1 MIERKVNNL
10 HRGAVVTDFPRS
22 PFAFRQNFRHFR
34 TDRIAALDPT
44 GARYP
49 RRRRVLIREWRAGL
63 GVPEPCCHAADG
75 TCQQTRAKLRV
86 QA

>member
-1 MIERKVNNL
+1 M
-10 HRGAVVTDFPRS
+10 TDFPRS
-22 PFAFRQNFRHFR
+22 PFAFRQSFRHFR

-49 RRRRVLIREWRAGL
+49 RRRHVLIREWRAGL
-63 GVPEPCCHAADG
+63 GVPEPLWPCHPAADG
-75 TCQQTRAKLRV
+75 TCHQTRAKLRV